1 MSAGLLIWAGRK
13 IDDIDLRYYTSFV
26 CFGLALACLGMSG
39 VKHAIWLI
47 PMIFG
52 LRFMGQ
58 GLLGHISAVSMARY
72 FDQHRG
78 KALSL
83 ASLGYPLGEAVF
95 PSIAVAI
102 IASFGWR
109 QMWAGIGIML
119 LVVLVPFMLWL
130 LKGHSERHR
139 LLEKSTGTTHKSTKL
154 YGWTRAQV
162 LKDARFYVML
172 PLSLIHI

>member
-1 MSAGLLIWAGRK
+1 QTFFIALSGPDIRSEFNLSHGDFGLIYSSATLVSAGLLIWAGRK

-78 KALSL
+78 KAL
-83 ASLGYPLGEAVF
+83 
-95 PSIAVAI
+95 
-102 IASFGWR
+102 
-109 QMWAGIGIML
+109 
-119 LVVLVPFMLWL
+119 
-130 LKGHSERHR
+130 
-139 LLEKSTGTTHKSTKL
+139 
-154 YGWTRAQV
+154 
-162 LKDARFYVML
+162 
-172 PLSLIHI
+172 